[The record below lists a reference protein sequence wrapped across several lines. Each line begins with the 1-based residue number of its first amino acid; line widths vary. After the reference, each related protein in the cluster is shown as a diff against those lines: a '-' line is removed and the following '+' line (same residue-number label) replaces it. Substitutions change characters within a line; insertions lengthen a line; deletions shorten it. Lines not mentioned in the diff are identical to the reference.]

1 VVVLCAV
8 LAASAAHAQRALV
21 IAGSVFED
29 RMSLAVRS
37 HFLPAE
43 GVTLRLYRDDGDRTP
58 SSADAVVATTK
69 TDRAGLYVFRLASTG
84 EYWVAVDSHTFR
96 ANAWPEQTF
105 GPGGSL
111 CAQPDGTSRA
121 TYFEGS
127 CFGGR
132 TVEGS
137 DDAAALTTSE
147 HVALVAARESATSV
161 DFAFSFGV
169 VTNTS
174 DGERVQGSLRQFIAN
189 ANALP
194 GPSRMRFVPVT
205 DAPEQRATTFGL
217 PPRWWKITLATA
229 LPEIRDDDTIIDG
242 TAYNYLSPASV
253 ANVHPGRFGE
263 SPTLSADVRPVPRLE
278 KPELEIVA
286 NGTTGIVCAARCAAR
301 SIALHGTATGVITR
315 ADARFEHVIVGGA
328 PDGEPSYD
336 GGVVGVQSESGTIV
350 ARHLFVT
357 TQTRAGIIVGPEAR
371 IDAERIEV
379 HRCGEPTTG
388 GGVIL
393 LSDGSS
399 IRSST
404 IATNPGAGI
413 VLGAPDGSEPARA
426 NSIDGCTISGNQA
439 GVVLAPGSSRNV
451 ITRNDMMWNR
461 LGGVTVTPYEE
472 KPPREN
478 RVSANR
484 FDENG
489 LRPIVL
495 NLEVENPN
503 LLARGVG
510 NCTRTPA
517 IANDGIAAPRITNV
531 RVTEEN
537 GLRVTLRGSA
547 CPGQI
552 VELYQSFVTSGVVTE
567 KEKAE
572 MPHVRGERIEQETLT
587 TDERTFGLPSIGE
600 FNYLGATNTAAD
612 GTFEA
617 TFPLPLVTAVD
628 IDDQRTLE
636 ETDVWATQ
644 VLQSAQ
650 PWERAFSGIA
660 IDTLGNTSEMSVRRK
675 AD

>member
-1 VVVLCAV
+1 MLCAV

-43 GVTLRLYRDDGDRTP
+43 GVTLRLYRDDGDRAP
-58 SSADAVVATTK
+58 SSADPAVASTK
-69 TDRAGLYVFRLASTG
+69 TDRGGLYVFRLASAG
-84 EYWVAVDSHTFR
+84 DYWVAVDSHTLR

-111 CAQPDGTSRA
+111 CAQPDGTARA
-121 TYFEGS
+121 AYFEGA

-137 DDAAALTTSE
+137 DEPSALTTSE
-147 HVALVAARESATSV
+147 HVALVSARESATSV

-169 VTNTS
+169 VTNTA

-189 ANALP
+189 ANAVP
-194 GPSRMRFVPVT
+194 GPNHMRFVPVT
-205 DAPEQRATTFGL
+205 PAPEQRATNFGL
-217 PPRWWKITLATA
+217 PPRWWKITLATP
-229 LPEIRDDDTIIDG
+229 LPEIRDGDTIIDG
-242 TAYNYLSPASV
+242 AAYNFLSPASP

-263 SPTLSADVRPVPRLE
+263 APTLSADVRSIPRLE

-286 NGTTGIVCAARCAAR
+286 NGTIGIVCAARCAAR
-301 SIALHGTATGVITR
+301 SIALHGTATGIVTR
-315 ADARFEHVIVGGA
+315 ADARFDHVIVGGA

-336 GGVVGVQSESGTIV
+336 GGVVGVQAESATIV
-350 ARHLFVT
+350 ARHLFIT
-357 TQTRAGIIVGPEAR
+357 TQTRAGIIIGPEAR
-371 IDAERIEV
+371 LDAERIEV
-379 HRCGEPTTG
+379 NRCGEPTTG

-393 LSDGSS
+393 LSNGSS

-413 VLGAPDGSEPARA
+413 VLGAPDGSAPASS

-461 LGGVTVTPYEE
+461 LGAVTVTPYEA

-478 RVSANR
+478 RLSANR

-495 NLEVENPN
+495 NLDVEDPN
-503 LLARGVG
+503 ELARGMG

-517 IANDGIAAPRITNV
+517 VANDGIAAPRLTNV
-531 RVTEEN
+531 SLTDEI

-552 VELYQSFVTSGVVTE
+552 VELYQSFVTSGVATE
-567 KEKAE
+567 KEEAE
-572 MPHVRGERIEQETLT
+572 VPQVRGENIEQETLNA
-587 TDERTFGLPSIGE
+587 DERTFGLPSIGE
-600 FNYLGATNTAAD
+600 FNYLGATNTAPD

-617 TFPLPLVTAVD
+617 TFPLSLVTPID
-628 IDDQRTLE
+628 IDDVRTAE

-660 IDTLGNTSEMSVRRK
+660 IDTFGNTSEMSVRRK
-675 AD
+675 SD